1 MKGQRVVLSDVAV
14 ADILEQS
21 DWYESQADHRL
32 AKRRENAGTATLLR
46 IVKAPRAGQLCHFKS
61 EELFDVRRA
70 LIAGFPKHLVFYR
83 IHDKELFIL
92 RVVHGA
98 RDLEGLE
105 LFVP

>member
-1 MKGQRVVLSDVAV
+1 MKRQQVVLSDMAV

-32 AKRRENAGTATLLR
+32 AKRWENAVTATFLR
-46 IVKAPRAGQLCHFKS
+46 IVKSPRAGQLCHFKS

-70 LIAGFPKHLVFYR
+70 VVAGFPKHLVFYK

-98 RDLEGLE
+98 RDLENLE
-105 LFVP
+105 LIVP